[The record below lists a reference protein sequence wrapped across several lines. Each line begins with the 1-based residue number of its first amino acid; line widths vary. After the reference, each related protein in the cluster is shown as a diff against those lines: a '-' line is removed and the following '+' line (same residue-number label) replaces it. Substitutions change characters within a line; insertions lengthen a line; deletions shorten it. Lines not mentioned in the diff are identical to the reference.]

1 MDPLITAIIQW
12 ASSQGIGVAMLLF
25 AIYWLNKANA
35 KAASAATTERNAR
48 LNLLEKSMETLA
60 LRVAECEKDRTGL
73 WKQLVEIAHRQ
84 GHNVADIEQLK
95 STESK

>member
-1 MDPLITAIIQW
+1 MDQLITTISHW
-12 ASSQGIGVAMLLF
+12 AGEQGIGVAMLLF

-35 KAASAATTERNAR
+35 KAATAAATERNAR
-48 LNLLEKSMETLA
+48 LNLLEKSMEALA
-60 LRVAECEKDRTGL
+60 SRVAECEKDRTGL

-95 STESK
+95 KP